1 MDENKKSLSETE
13 IRTRYITTA
22 LVNAGWDYKDI
33 HEEKTF
39 TDGRIIDEGKGNW
52 KRGVKKRTD
61 YLLTY
66 NNSYIAVIEAKDNN
80 HEIGYGMQQAI
91 DYAQLLDVPYAF
103 SSNGDGFVAKNM
115 TTGEEKII
123 ELDEF
128 PTPEELWNDF
138 VKTNNLSED
147 EEKVVKEPLYPAKYP
162 PRYYQQI
169 AIERTIRA
177 VAQGKNKVLLVMAT
191 GTGKTYTAFQIIYRL
206 WKSKTKKRILFL
218 ADRNIL
224 IDQTMINDFA
234 PFKDVMTKIKGDYD
248 PAYQIYM
255 GLYQQLKG
263 TENRENLYEKFPKD
277 FFDLIVI
284 DECHRGSASEE
295 SSWREILNYFD
306 SATKIGLT
314 ATPKNLESINTF
326 RYFGE
331 PVYTY
336 SLKQGIEDG
345 FLAPYR
351 VIRIGLDSDV
361 GNIEIKQGTTN
372 TDGEEV
378 KAGLYGGSDINKILV
393 LPHRDKIVA
402 QIISDYLKK
411 TNRRMDKTILFCVDE
426 EHAERMRRELINENL
441 DMVEKDDRYIMRI
454 TGSDMLGKQQLDN
467 FINPRK
473 KYPTIVTT
481 SKLLTTGVDVKT
493 CKLIVI
499 DATINSMVEFKQI
512 IGRGTRISEEF
523 EKTTFTIIDFTGAT
537 ELFKDPDFDGD
548 TEIRNIDIK
557 ENETKENNIGRN
569 NIDQIVDSN
578 DVIPATKKTKRP
590 KIILPNERVTEL
602 YRQERL
608 IDEHGNLITE
618 NFEQYVK
625 NKVTNEFETYT
636 MFKEYWDSA
645 DIKEKIIEALEEK
658 DIYLNVLE
666 EAVGGDYDPFDLL
679 IHVAYGKKPLTRSQR
694 ARKVKQ
700 SSYFDKYSDKAKE
713 ILTIILDKYVD
724 GGIKE
729 LENPDIL
736 NIPQIRD
743 NYGTVYQIMGIFE
756 GANNYQKALVELKEE
771 LYLEVA

>member
-248 PAYQIYM
+248 PAYQI
-255 GLYQQLKG
+255 
-263 TENRENLYEKFPKD
+263 F
-277 FFDLIVI
+277 FFDIHI
-284 DECHRGSASEE
+284 S
-295 SSWREILNYFD
+295 
-306 SATKIGLT
+306 KT
-314 ATPKNLESINTF
+314 AFS
-326 RYFGE
+326 
-331 PVYTY
+331 V
-336 SLKQGIEDG
+336 
-345 FLAPYR
+345 
-351 VIRIGLDSDV
+351 
-361 GNIEIKQGTTN
+361 
-372 TDGEEV
+372 
-378 KAGLYGGSDINKILV
+378 
-393 LPHRDKIVA
+393 
-402 QIISDYLKK
+402 
-411 TNRRMDKTILFCVDE
+411 
-426 EHAERMRRELINENL
+426 
-441 DMVEKDDRYIMRI
+441 
-454 TGSDMLGKQQLDN
+454 
-467 FINPRK
+467 
-473 KYPTIVTT
+473 
-481 SKLLTTGVDVKT
+481 
-493 CKLIVI
+493 
-499 DATINSMVEFKQI
+499 
-512 IGRGTRISEEF
+512 
-523 EKTTFTIIDFTGAT
+523 
-537 ELFKDPDFDGD
+537 
-548 TEIRNIDIK
+548 
-557 ENETKENNIGRN
+557 
-569 NIDQIVDSN
+569 
-578 DVIPATKKTKRP
+578 
-590 KIILPNERVTEL
+590 
-602 YRQERL
+602 
-608 IDEHGNLITE
+608 
-618 NFEQYVK
+618 
-625 NKVTNEFETYT
+625 
-636 MFKEYWDSA
+636 
-645 DIKEKIIEALEEK
+645 
-658 DIYLNVLE
+658 
-666 EAVGGDYDPFDLL
+666 
-679 IHVAYGKKPLTRSQR
+679 
-694 ARKVKQ
+694 
-700 SSYFDKYSDKAKE
+700 
-713 ILTIILDKYVD
+713 
-724 GGIKE
+724 
-729 LENPDIL
+729 
-736 NIPQIRD
+736 
-743 NYGTVYQIMGIFE
+743 
-756 GANNYQKALVELKEE
+756 
-771 LYLEVA
+771 